1 VVGEFDLSQLVEQ
14 SGHTGASA
22 WVGLYRWRSFTVN
35 ATSAVM
41 LEVGQ
46 SYFVVL
52 EARGVGS
59 VAGWAIGSAAG
70 NLSRT
75 ASDGVVAGLAR
86 LGSILVSTPAGA
98 LIDATAAGAGLG
110 LGLPSTGSSWVAKTR
125 LYECPMPTAWPW
137 QQARSPVFEAVGPTT
152 ALAADA
158 WNTNAA
164 NGPAAQ
170 AFRVTE
176 QVNVTSI
183 EFELMWTA
191 GVRVRLN
198 VGFNFMRLCAHDP
211 AVDRPGNTIASFDL
225 TSVSNRMGTSGLG
238 VGIGAYRWATL
249 EVSALETPLALSTD
263 TTYWLVLNTQSTQS
277 AAWMMAPALTP
288 EGSLVRAGQ
297 FLAMSR
303 RGTYINA
310 TQASSGVDYVARAR
324 FFRYATSVPGAL
336 PSPSTS
342 AGSSPLAAASP
353 TPSSSATPA
362 VGASHT
368 PSKAPSSSPAR
379 GTSKPT
385 PGTSARGDSEHG
397 LAIGAAVALA
407 VAVPLVIAAIA
418 ALAVFMWRTRVV
430 QLLPE
435 QHDDNEKNIN
445 NNKVKDNDHDH
456 HDEEDMEMEQF
467 DSDIYTPHTVEET
480 VVVAT
485 K

>member
-1 VVGEFDLSQLVEQ
+1 
-14 SGHTGASA
+14 
-22 WVGLYRWRSFTVN
+22 
-35 ATSAVM
+35 
-41 LEVGQ
+41 
-46 SYFVVL
+46 
-52 EARGVGS
+52 
-59 VAGWAIGSAAG
+59 
-70 NLSRT
+70 
-75 ASDGVVAGLAR
+75 
-86 LGSILVSTPAGA
+86 
-98 LIDATAAGAGLG
+98 
-110 LGLPSTGSSWVAKTR
+110 
-125 LYECPMPTAWPW
+125 MPTAWPW

-225 TSVSNRMGTSGLG
+225 TSVSNRMGTSGLA

-249 EVSALETPLALSTD
+249 EVSALDTPVALSTD

-310 TQASSGVDYVARAR
+310 TQASGVDYVARAR
-324 FFRYATSVPGAL
+324 FFRYATPGSGA
-336 PSPSTS
+336 SPSAS
-342 AGSSPLAAASP
+342 PGSSPPVTASS

-368 PSKAPSSSPAR
+368 PSKAPSSRPAS
-379 GTSKPT
+379 TSTPT

-407 VAVPLVIAAIA
+407 VAVPLVIVAVA
-418 ALAVFMWRTRVV
+418 ALAMFVWKTRVV
-430 QLLPE
+430 QLLPD
-435 QHDDNEKNIN
+435 QHDDNEKNTN
-445 NNKVKDNDHDH
+445 EVKGNDHDH
-456 HDEEDMEMEQF
+456 EEDMEMEQF
-467 DSDIYTPHTVEET
+467 DNDIYTPHTAEET
-480 VVVAT
+480 VVVDT